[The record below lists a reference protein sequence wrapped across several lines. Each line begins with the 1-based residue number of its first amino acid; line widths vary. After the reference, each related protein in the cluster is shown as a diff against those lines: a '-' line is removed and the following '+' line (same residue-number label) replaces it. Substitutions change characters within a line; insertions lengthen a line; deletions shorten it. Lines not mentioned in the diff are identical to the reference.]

1 MTSGDSEDE
10 SGGLTHRESRMVSF
24 RVNPGGDYRWI
35 SIDTFSIT
43 RDGNDRQLLAAL
55 IANPWYAF
63 TYAEPRQSDP
73 TPSLGIHGPYRLEAI
88 SAGLFIPKSQADVD
102 SSIRR
107 WAGKYGDLPPNLT
120 ADVSA
125 ELARL
130 NSPSNR
136 LYELPDIRETAEH
149 EWGGVVGLDG
159 FIEIVA
165 IQPEDNALTLLVCS
179 DD

>member
-1 MTSGDSEDE
+1 M
-10 SGGLTHRESRMVSF
+10 
-24 RVNPGGDYRWI
+24 
-35 SIDTFSIT
+35 
-43 RDGNDRQLLAAL
+43 NDRQLLAAL
-55 IANPWYAF
+55 IANPWYSF
-63 TYAEPRQSDP
+63 TYAEPRQSEP
-73 TPSLGIHGPYRLEAI
+73 IPSLGIRGPYRLDAI
-88 SAGLFIPKSQADVD
+88 SAGLFIPRSQADVD

-107 WAGKYGDLPPNLT
+107 WAGKYGDLPANLT
-120 ADVSA
+120 ADISA

-165 IQPEDNALTLLVCS
+165 IHPEDNVLTLLVCS